1 MANSFDFELTA
12 NDEASAAILRIEE
25 IVKHLNPLLDRTRD
39 ALALGGQESRDNLDD
54 LGSRFD
60 VMAKNARS
68 GVQFIGDLVPP
79 LKMVG
84 GLTLGLGGA
93 AAVVNVVKN
102 NLTNFANAGYRIDT
116 VAKNVSMT
124 ADAFQELTGAM
135 IENGSAREAAEGS
148 VSELFEKANDAVH
161 GRNDGFLALLKQRG
175 IGISETKDGLAD
187 VGKLIND
194 LNRAM
199 QSLPAGQQA
208 LFANKLGLSP
218 DLLSYLR
225 NTTSEVQRLKDQARR
240 DGLIFTEKDMQ
251 NALTFKQQLN
261 QIDAAYDGMLM
272 KGQAWLGQSETLAA
286 SVDQLK
292 QVVTNGLDSTAIG
305 SILTF
310 NNGGKQADVLRQ
322 AQGDEKFKDTL
333 SWKEKLD
340 LKLGYASE
348 DLINKLNGY
357 YKPVWRA
364 DQLRADTEKISGY
377 QAQAENG
384 AMLPY
389 GQPGNNALGLRNN
402 NPGNLRSAPNTTGR
416 NGGFVTFENP
426 NDGLAA
432 LSRQLMLFGDRGK
445 NTLNSIIPTYAPSS
459 ENNTQA
465 YIDALAKQTGFNP
478 AEPLDLHS
486 PAVLEKLIPAIIK
499 HENGAQPYSREQIS
513 KGISDS
519 VFDPRW
525 SGLRDQNKLYEQ
537 RQFDQFEKRGDSK
550 TSEVDQAI
558 EAHSPYQESLP
569 PQGQREDSEVHKE
582 LFHPDNP
589 SIVEQEQPRQE
600 PLWQQPPRQEPLSLF
615 SPLNE
620 VRESSKQISEALT
633 KALEENKLQLEITL
647 INPQTGERRMVQ
659 TEGGARVALSMQTMG

>member
-1 MANSFDFELTA
+1 MAKSFDFELTA

-60 VMAKNARS
+60 VLAKNARS

-240 DGLIFTEKDMQ
+240 DGLIFTEKDLQ
-251 NALTFKQQLN
+251 NALAFKQQLN
-261 QIDAAYDGMLM
+261 QIGAAYDGMLM

-286 SVDQLK
+286 SVDQIK

-310 NNGGKQADVLRQ
+310 NSGGKQADVLRQ

-348 DLINKLNGY
+348 DLIKKLNGY

-377 QAQAENG
+377 PAQAENG

-432 LSRQLMLFGDRGK
+432 LSRQLMLFGDRGN
-445 NTLNSIIPTYAPSS
+445 NTLNRMIRTYAPPN
-459 ENNTQA
+459 ENITQA
-465 YIDALAKQTGFNP
+465 YIDGVAKQTGFNP

-499 HENGAQPYSREQIS
+499 HENGVQPYSRDQILR
-513 KGISDS
+513 GISDS

-525 SGLRDQNKLYEQ
+525 SGLRDQNNLYGQ
-537 RQFDQFEKRGDSK
+537 RSSGLFELSD
-550 TSEVDQAI
+550 
-558 EAHSPYQESLP
+558 
-569 PQGQREDSEVHKE
+569 QGQ
-582 LFHPDNP
+582 
-589 SIVEQEQPRQE
+589 
-600 PLWQQPPRQEPLSLF
+600 PLQPPTPKDSSTQVSLF
-615 SPLNE
+615 APNDQ
-620 VRESSKQISEALT
+620 REETIGQISDAMS
-633 KALEENKLQLEITL
+633 KAIDENKFQLEITL
-647 INPQTGERRMVQ
+647 VNPQTGERRKVQ
-659 TEGGARVALSMQTMG
+659 TEGGGRVALSMQSIS

>member
-1 MANSFDFELTA
+1 MAKSFDFELTA

-60 VMAKNARS
+60 VLAKNARS

-187 VGKLIND
+187 VGKLIID

-240 DGLIFTEKDMQ
+240 DGLIFTEKDLQ
-251 NALTFKQQLN
+251 NALAFKQQLN
-261 QIDAAYDGMLM
+261 QIGAAYDGMLM

-286 SVDQLK
+286 SVDQIK

-310 NNGGKQADVLRQ
+310 NSGGKQADVLRQ

-348 DLINKLNGY
+348 ALIKKLNGY
-357 YKPVWRA
+357 YKPAWHAEKVGKQLQNDLEQVIHPLPQNVSNPIDQALGNTPEQQHLFKLETKNNLPPGLLDRVWNTESSRGKKLFSSA
-364 DQLRADTEKISGY
+364 GAEGPFQFMPPTGRDYGLNNRSDRMDFYKSSDAAARYLSDLLKRFDGDVSKAVAAYNWGPNRVDQLGLDRAPRETRNYLKQIMPGLPTFYPQSGRLESNNPESPKD
-377 QAQAENG
+377 APPSIFGRAT
-384 AMLPY
+384 
-389 GQPGNNALGLRNN
+389 GNNDASEINQDLV
-402 NPGNLRSAPNTTGR
+402 SA
-416 NGGFVTFENP
+416 
-426 NDGLAA
+426 
-432 LSRQLMLFGDRGK
+432 
-445 NTLNSIIPTYAPSS
+445 
-459 ENNTQA
+459 
-465 YIDALAKQTGFNP
+465 
-478 AEPLDLHS
+478 
-486 PAVLEKLIPAIIK
+486 
-499 HENGAQPYSREQIS
+499 IS
-513 KGISDS
+513 KAMD
-519 VFDPRW
+519 
-525 SGLRDQNKLYEQ
+525 
-537 RQFDQFEKRGDSK
+537 
-550 TSEVDQAI
+550 
-558 EAHSPYQESLP
+558 
-569 PQGQREDSEVHKE
+569 
-582 LFHPDNP
+582 DN
-589 SIVEQEQPRQE
+589 R
-600 PLWQQPPRQEPLSLF
+600 F
-615 SPLNE
+615 
-620 VRESSKQISEALT
+620 
-633 KALEENKLQLEITL
+633 QLEITL
-647 INPQTGERRMVQ
+647 VNPQTGERRKVQ
-659 TEGGARVALSMQTMG
+659 ADGGGRVALSMQSIG

>member
-60 VMAKNARS
+60 VLAKNARS

-199 QSLPAGQQA
+199 QALPAGQQA

-225 NTTSEVQRLKDQARR
+225 NSTSEVQRLKDQARR
-240 DGLIFTEKDMQ
+240 DGLIFTENDLQ
-251 NALTFKQQLN
+251 NALAFKQQLN
-261 QIDAAYDGMLM
+261 QIGAAYDGMLM

-286 SVDQLK
+286 SVDQIK

-348 DLINKLNGY
+348 DLIKKLNGY
-357 YKPVWRA
+357 YKPVWLA
-364 DQLRADTEKISGY
+364 DRLKGDLEKATGP
-377 QAQAENG
+377 QAGNQTGNNVG
-384 AMLPY
+384 MGQGPY

-402 NPGNLRSAPNTTGR
+402 NPGNLRSAPNATGK
-416 NGGFVTFENP
+416 NGGFSTFSSP
-426 NDGLAA
+426 LDGLAA
-432 LSRQLMLFGDRGK
+432 LSRQLQLYGDRGN
-445 NTLNSIIPTYAPSS
+445 NTLNGIIHTYAPKS
-459 ENNTQA
+459 ENKTQA
-465 YIDALAKQTGFNP
+465 YIDAVSTQTGFNP
-478 AEPLDLHS
+478 SDRINLHS
-486 PAVLEKLIPAIIK
+486 PEVLETLIPAIIK
-499 HENGAQPYSREQIS
+499 HENGTQPYTRDEIS
-513 KGISDS
+513 KGINDS
-519 VFDPRW
+519 VNDVRW
-525 SGLRDQNKLYEQ
+525 SGLRDRNILLDQ
-537 RQFDQFEKRGDSK
+537 RQSGAFDFWHPVQGSNPVFPVPTIPGQVQE
-550 TSEVDQAI
+550 TS
-558 EAHSPYQESLP
+558 S
-569 PQGQREDSEVHKE
+569 
-582 LFHPDNP
+582 N
-589 SIVEQEQPRQE
+589 QP
-600 PLWQQPPRQEPLSLF
+600 SLF
-615 SPLNE
+615 SPE
-620 VRESSKQISEALT
+620 VQPDQAVGQITEAMSKAID
-633 KALEENKLQLEITL
+633 ENKFQLEITL
-647 INPQTGERRMVQ
+647 VNPQTGERRKVQ
-659 TEGGARVALSMQTMG
+659 TEGGGRVALSMQSLS

>member
-1 MANSFDFELTA
+1 MAKSFDFELTA

-39 ALALGGQESRDNLDD
+39 ALELGGQESRDNLDD

-60 VMAKNARS
+60 VLAKNARS

-208 LFANKLGLSP
+208 LFANKLGISP

-240 DGLIFTEKDMQ
+240 DGLIFTEKDLQ
-251 NALTFKQQLN
+251 NALAFKQQLN
-261 QIDAAYDGMLM
+261 QIGAAYDGMLM

-286 SVDQLK
+286 SVDQIK

-310 NNGGKQADVLRQ
+310 NSGGKQADVLRQ

-333 SWKEKLD
+333 SWKDKLD

-348 DLINKLNGY
+348 DLIKKLNGY

-377 QAQAENG
+377 PAPADNG

-432 LSRQLMLFGDRGK
+432 LSRQLMLFGDRGN
-445 NTLNSIIPTYAPSS
+445 NTLNRMIRTYAPPN
-459 ENNTQA
+459 ENITQA

-499 HENGAQPYSREQIS
+499 HENGAQPYSRDQIFR
-513 KGISDS
+513 GISDS

-537 RQFDQFEKRGDSK
+537 RQFGRIEQSGDSK
-550 TSEVDQAI
+550 KSEADQAI
-558 EAHSPYQESLP
+558 EAHSPYEEFPP
-569 PQGQREDSEVHKE
+569 PQGPGKDTGVNNE
-582 LFHPDNP
+582 LFTSDN
-589 SIVEQEQPRQE
+589 STLLEREQPSPE
-600 PLWQQPPRQEPLSLF
+600 PPSLF
-615 SPLNE
+615 SPLDE

-647 INPQTGERRMVQ
+647 INPQTGERRKVQ
-659 TEGGARVALSMQTMG
+659 TEGGARVALSMQSIS

>member
-1 MANSFDFELTA
+1 MAKSFDFELTA

-60 VMAKNARS
+60 VLAKNARS

-240 DGLIFTEKDMQ
+240 DGLIFTEKDLQ
-251 NALTFKQQLN
+251 NALAFKQQLN
-261 QIDAAYDGMLM
+261 QIGAAYDGMLM

-310 NNGGKQADVLRQ
+310 NSGGKQADVLRQ

-348 DLINKLNGY
+348 DLIKKLNGY

-377 QAQAENG
+377 PAQAENG

-486 PAVLEKLIPAIIK
+486 PAVLEKLIPPIIK
-499 HENGAQPYSREQIS
+499 HENGAQPYSRDQIF

-519 VFDPRW
+519 IFDPRW

-537 RQFDQFEKRGDSK
+537 RQFGGIEQRGDSK
-550 TSEVDQAI
+550 KSEADQVI
-558 EAHSPYQESLP
+558 GAHSPYEEFPTQ
-569 PQGQREDSEVHKE
+569 QVQRKDTEVNNE
-582 LFHPDNP
+582 LFTSDNP
-589 SIVEQEQPRQE
+589 TILEREQPRPE
-600 PLWQQPPRQEPLSLF
+600 PPSLF
-615 SPLNE
+615 SPLDE
-620 VRESSKQISEALT
+620 VREPSKQISEALT

-647 INPQTGERRMVQ
+647 INPQTGERRKVQ
-659 TEGGARVALSMQTMG
+659 TEGGARVALSMQSIS

>member
-1 MANSFDFELTA
+1 MDNSFDFELKA

-25 IVKHLNPLLDRTRD
+25 VVKNLNPLLDKTRD
-39 ALALGGQESRDNLDD
+39 ALALGGQDSRDNLDD

-60 VMAKNARS
+60 VLAKNARS

-102 NLTNFANAGYRIDT
+102 NLTNFANTGYRIDT
-116 VAKNVSMT
+116 IAKNVSMT

-148 VSELFEKANDAVH
+148 VGDLFEKANDAAH

-175 IGISETKDGLAD
+175 VGISLTKDGLAD
-187 VGKLIND
+187 VGKLVND
-194 LNRAM
+194 LNRSM

-218 DLLSYLR
+218 ELLSYLR

-240 DGLIFTEKDMQ
+240 DGLIFSDKDLQ
-251 NALTFKQQLN
+251 NALAFKQQLN
-261 QIDAAYDGMLM
+261 QIGAAYDGMLL

-286 SVDQLK
+286 SVDQIK
-292 QVVTNGLDSTAIG
+292 QVMSNGLDSTAVG

-310 NNGGKQADVLRQ
+310 NRGGKQADIIRN
-322 AQGDEKFKDTL
+322 AQGDDKFKDTL

-348 DLINKLNGY
+348 DLIKKLDGY

-364 DQLRADTEKISGY
+364 DRLKGDLDKISGM
-377 QAQAENG
+377 QGPGNG
-384 AMLPY
+384 VSTPY

-402 NPGNLRSAPNTTGR
+402 NPGNLRAAPNATGR
-416 NGGFVTFENP
+416 NGGFVTFETP
-426 NDGLAA
+426 EDGLAA

-445 NTLNSIIPTYAPSS
+445 NTLNSMIPTYAPSS

-465 YIDALAKQTGFNP
+465 YIEAVAKQTGFNP
-478 AEPLDLHS
+478 SEPLDLHS
-486 PAVLEKLIPAIIK
+486 PGMLEKLIPAIIK
-499 HENGAQPYSREQIS
+499 HENGAQPYTADEIS
-513 KGISDS
+513 KGINDS
-519 VFDPRW
+519 VNDVRW
-525 SGLRDQNKLYEQ
+525 SGLRDQNNLFNQ
-537 RQFDQFEKRGDSK
+537 RQSGVFEQGDSTVPLTAQSPK
-550 TSEVDQAI
+550 ASETQV
-558 EAHSPYQESLP
+558 
-569 PQGQREDSEVHKE
+569 
-582 LFHPDNP
+582 
-589 SIVEQEQPRQE
+589 
-600 PLWQQPPRQEPLSLF
+600 SLF
-615 SPLNE
+615 TPKTDGE
-620 VRESSKQISEALT
+620 AAMGQITEAMSKAMD
-633 KALEENKLQLEITL
+633 ENKFQLEITL
-647 INPQTGERRMVQ
+647 VNPQTGERRKVQ
-659 TEGGARVALSMQTMG
+659 TDGGGRVALSMQSLS

>member
-1 MANSFDFELTA
+1 MANSFDFELKA

-25 IVKHLNPLLDRTRD
+25 VVKNLNPLLDKTRD
-39 ALALGGQESRDNLDD
+39 ALALGGQDSRDNLDD

-60 VMAKNARS
+60 VLAKNARS

-102 NLTNFANAGYRIDT
+102 NLTNFANTGYRIDT
-116 VAKNVSMT
+116 IAKNVSMT

-148 VSELFEKANDAVH
+148 VGDLFEKANDAAH

-175 IGISETKDGLAD
+175 VGISLTKDGLAD
-187 VGKLIND
+187 VGKLVND
-194 LNRAM
+194 LNRSM

-218 DLLSYLR
+218 ELLSYLR

-240 DGLIFTEKDMQ
+240 DGLIFSDKDLQ
-251 NALTFKQQLN
+251 NALAFKQQLN
-261 QIDAAYDGMLM
+261 QIGAAYDGMLL

-286 SVDQLK
+286 SVDQIK
-292 QVVTNGLDSTAIG
+292 QVMSNGLDSTAVG

-310 NNGGKQADVLRQ
+310 NRGGKQADIIRN
-322 AQGDEKFKDTL
+322 AQGDDKFKDTL

-348 DLINKLNGY
+348 DLIKKLDGY

-364 DQLRADTEKISGY
+364 DRLKGDLDKISGMPGPG
-377 QAQAENG
+377 NG
-384 AMLPY
+384 VSTLY

-402 NPGNLRSAPNTTGR
+402 NPGNLRAAPNATGR
-416 NGGFVTFENP
+416 NGGFVTFETP
-426 NDGLAA
+426 EDGLAA

-445 NTLNSIIPTYAPSS
+445 NTLNSMIPTYAPSS

-465 YIDALAKQTGFNP
+465 YIEAVAKQTGFNP
-478 AEPLDLHS
+478 SEPLDLHS
-486 PAVLEKLIPAIIK
+486 PGMLEKLIPAIIK
-499 HENGAQPYSREQIS
+499 HENGAQPYTADEIS
-513 KGISDS
+513 KGINDS
-519 VFDPRW
+519 VNDVRW
-525 SGLRDQNKLYEQ
+525 SGLRDQNNLFNQ
-537 RQFDQFEKRGDSK
+537 RQSGVFEQGDS
-550 TSEVDQAI
+550 TVPLTAQ
-558 EAHSPYQESLP
+558 SPKAYETQ
-569 PQGQREDSEVHKE
+569 V
-582 LFHPDNP
+582 
-589 SIVEQEQPRQE
+589 
-600 PLWQQPPRQEPLSLF
+600 SLF
-615 SPLNE
+615 TPKTDGE
-620 VRESSKQISEALT
+620 AAMGQITEAMSKAMD
-633 KALEENKLQLEITL
+633 ENKFQLEITL
-647 INPQTGERRMVQ
+647 VNPQTGERRKVQ
-659 TEGGARVALSMQTMG
+659 TDGGGRVALSMQSLS